1 MYQDPKRV
9 RTKSTVYLD
18 QYEADVITA
27 LANYLGVPKAEVMR
41 QMMMKEAREVLGIG
55 IESSAHTATIAAEVV

>member
-41 QMMMKEAREVLGIG
+41 QMMMKEAREVLGLG
-55 IESSAHTATIAAEVV
+55 TESSVHAPTVAAEVG

>member
-9 RTKSTVYLD
+9 RTKATVYLD

-41 QMMMKEAREVLGIG
+41 QMMKEAREMFGGDLAVL
-55 IESSAHTATIAAEVV
+55 ADTIAACAS

>member
-9 RTKSTVYLD
+9 RTKATVYLD

-41 QMMMKEAREVLGIG
+41 QMMMKEAQEVLGVDL
-55 IESSAHTATIAAEVV
+55 AALTNTIAASAG

>member
-1 MYQDPKRV
+1 MYQDPKRI
-9 RTKSTVYLD
+9 RNKTTVYLD

-41 QMMMKEAREVLGIG
+41 QMLMKEAREALGIDPASLEASVNANAG
-55 IESSAHTATIAAEVV
+55 

>member
-18 QYEADVITA
+18 QYEQDVITA

-41 QMMMKEAREVLGIG
+41 QMMMKEAQEVLGVDL
-55 IESSAHTATIAAEVV
+55 ATLTDTIAASAG